1 MRQCI
6 GDNRCLYNV
15 HVWRSPAAT
24 FALTSTTD
32 DEKALRGGRTVF
44 ASPRLLCS
52 CKETASA
59 VIDGADTKRRS
70 TKLDKVRRRAHNGK
84 PLGRYIIVIIDI
96 VYEYNSRNYE
106 DLVLQSWSYSQC

>member
-44 ASPRLLCS
+44 ASQRLLCS
-52 CKETASA
+52 CEDTMSA
-59 VIDGADTKRRS
+59 VMGEERRS

-106 DLVLQSWSYSQC
+106 DLLLQSWS